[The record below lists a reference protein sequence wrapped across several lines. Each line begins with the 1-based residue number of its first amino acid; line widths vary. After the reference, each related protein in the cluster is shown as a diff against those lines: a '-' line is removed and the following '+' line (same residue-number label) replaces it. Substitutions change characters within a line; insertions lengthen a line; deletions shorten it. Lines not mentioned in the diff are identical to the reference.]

1 MTSSSSLKYADLPC
15 DGLPG
20 TQPLCQFRPS
30 TTRDVA
36 DRDGDGLFLTDQY
49 NQPCSTCDAGVEKVP
64 LQHGVVLRHDRMTT
78 AGYSDPSDLW
88 IVAAQKP
95 YPPVFPDP
103 SLHRRTLSRGQ
114 HEKEAGRLV
123 FLLDLQ
129 RAVAFALNAA
139 PRTKSHIGRTG
150 FFCFRDRTVAFLS
163 RLRRVREISE
173 ATKPTQPQRSYS
185 AGAAFCT
192 PAAMLLEIT
201 MRRKP
206 AGTMTTSV
214 TAPQRCSRPQC
225 RNATPPAPGV
235 HPLPQRRRDPGARAK
250 AIHAIA
256 SEGKPGP
263 ASRLDFP
270 LHAPR

>member
-150 FFCFRDRTVAFLS
+150 FFCFRDRTVAFLEPTT
-163 RLRRVREISE
+163 RRVREISE

-201 MRRKP
+201 MRREARRDDDHKRH
-206 AGTMTTSV
+206 GTTTLFAASM
-214 TAPQRCSRPQC
+214 SQC
-225 RNATPPAPGV
+225 NATGTRSSSASSTPPRPRCQSESNPR
-235 HPLPQRRRDPGARAK
+235 HRIRR
-250 AIHAIA
+250 
-256 SEGKPGP
+256 
-263 ASRLDFP
+263 
-270 LHAPR
+270 